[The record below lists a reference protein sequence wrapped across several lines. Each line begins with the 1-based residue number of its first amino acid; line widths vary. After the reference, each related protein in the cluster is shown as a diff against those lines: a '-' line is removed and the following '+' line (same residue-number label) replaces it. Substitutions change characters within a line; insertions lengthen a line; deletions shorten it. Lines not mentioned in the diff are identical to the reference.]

1 MVWIYTEEIVN
12 NNIIKI
18 LIMSSVLTFG
28 FAGDIQGKITFDGK
42 APKMKS
48 LRMDA
53 DPVCVANNEVAPRR
67 EWLILDENNGLKN
80 VLVFVKESSAGSS
93 LAGEFNLPEHPAV
106 IDQNGCIYVPHVLGV
121 MVGQKLDILNSD
133 GTLHNIHALP
143 KINKEFNNAMPRSK
157 KRMTVQFDKSEAPF
171 KVKCD
176 VHPWMGAFIGVFD
189 HPYFAVTG
197 DDGSYVISGLEP
209 GDYVIEAWHEKLGS
223 QTANVTVGDSAANFT
238 FKKPEKTKKK

>member
-1 MVWIYTEEIVN
+1 MVRIYLEEIVN
-12 NNIIKI
+12 NNINKI
-18 LIMSSVLTFG
+18 LILSSVLTFS

-53 DPVCVANNEVAPRR
+53 DPVCVANNEVAPRK

-80 VLVFVKESSAGSS
+80 VLVFVKESPSNS
-93 LAGEFNLPEHPAV
+93 LSGDYSPPENPAV
-106 IDQNGCIYVPHVLGV
+106 IDQNGCVYIPHVLGM
-121 MVGQKLDILNSD
+121 MVGQDLDILNSD

-143 KINKEFNNAMPRSK
+143 KVNKEFNKAMPRSK
-157 KRMTVQFDKSEAPF
+157 KQMTVQFDKSEAPF

-197 DDGSYVISGLEP
+197 DDGSYVISGLES
-209 GDYVIEAWHEKLGS
+209 GDYIIEAWHEKLGS

-238 FKKPEKTKKK
+238 FKKPEKKKKK

>member
-1 MVWIYTEEIVN
+1 MVWSYTEEIVN

-93 LAGEFNLPEHPAV
+93 LADEFNLPENPAV

-143 KINKEFNNAMPRSK
+143 KVNKEFNNAMPRSK

-189 HPYFAVTG
+189 HPYFAVTD

-209 GDYVIEAWHEKLGS
+209 GVYVIEAWHEKLGS

-238 FKKPEKTKKK
+238 FTKPKKPKKK

>member
-1 MVWIYTEEIVN
+1 
-12 NNIIKI
+12 
-18 LIMSSVLTFG
+18 
-28 FAGDIQGKITFDGK
+28 
-42 APKMKS
+42 MKS

-53 DPVCVANNEVAPRR
+53 DPVCVANNEVAPRK

-80 VLVFVKESSAGSS
+80 VLVFVKESPSNH
-93 LAGEFNLPEHPAV
+93 FQV
-106 IDQNGCIYVPHVLGV
+106 ITVPLKILRLLIKTVVCISPCLGM
-121 MVGQKLDILNSD
+121 MVGQDLDILNSD

-143 KINKEFNNAMPRSK
+143 KVNKEFNKAMPRSK

-189 HPYFAVTG
+189 HPYFAVTN

>member
-1 MVWIYTEEIVN
+1 MVRIYLEEIVN
-12 NNIIKI
+12 NNINKI
-18 LIMSSVLTFG
+18 LILSSVLTFG

-53 DPVCVANNEVAPRR
+53 DPVCVANNEVAPRK

-80 VLVFVKESSAGSS
+80 VLVFVKESPSNSLSS
-93 LAGEFNLPEHPAV
+93 DYSPPETPAV
-106 IDQNGCIYVPHVLGV
+106 IDQNGCVYIPHVLGV
-121 MVGQKLDILNSD
+121 MVGQDLDILNSD

-143 KINKEFNNAMPRSK
+143 KVNKEFNKAMPRSK
-157 KRMTVQFDKSEAPF
+157 KQMTVQFDKSEKPF

-209 GDYVIEAWHEKLGS
+209 GDYIIEAWHEKLGS